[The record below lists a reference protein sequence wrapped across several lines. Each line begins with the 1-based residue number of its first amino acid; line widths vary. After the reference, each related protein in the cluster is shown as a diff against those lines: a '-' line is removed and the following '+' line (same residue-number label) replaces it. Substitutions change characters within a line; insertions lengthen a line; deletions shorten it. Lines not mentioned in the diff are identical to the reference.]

1 MGTREQYLPPFEIGC
16 NGRKRNLSEV
26 WPEKYISLFT
36 FFAIYISICWE
47 GSHPKIYH
55 FHEIFSNSLSVEI
68 ISLLQDLEYSLY
80 TFPTTHTLEC
90 LEIERSLI
98 TPMGASQDFS
108 LLKDRNF
115 YYPFLPLL
123 KTSTVPSRA
132 QECWWIDFLKLQA
145 NNCFWKR
152 WIKLS
157 TIS

>member
-1 MGTREQYLPPFEIGC
+1 MSVLSPISVPGPMFSCLAVLMIYENASIFIG
-16 NGRKRNLSEV
+16 
-26 WPEKYISLFT
+26 
-36 FFAIYISICWE
+36 ICWQ
-47 GSHPKIYH
+47 KIYH

-68 ISLLQDLEYSLY
+68 ISLLQNSEYLLY
-80 TFPTTHTLEC
+80 TFPTAHTSEC

-98 TPMGASQDFS
+98 TPLGASQDFS

-123 KTSTVPSRA
+123 KTSTVLSRA

-145 NNCFWKR
+145 NNCFWKQ